1 MTNGSLSFVPRDR
14 LEEALALLE
23 GARLARTFA
32 SGLAAVDTL
41 VRVTP
46 IAKTCALARA
56 KSIRTLGR
64 QDLCD
69 SSVATPHRARRGH
82 RSARAFAID
91 PRITLGR

>member
-41 VRVTP
+41 VH
-46 IAKTCALARA
+46 
-56 KSIRTLGR
+56 TLESGAHVVAS
-64 QDLCD
+64 QDLYGGC
-69 SSVATPHRARRGH
+69 
-82 RSARAFAID
+82 
-91 PRITLGR
+91 